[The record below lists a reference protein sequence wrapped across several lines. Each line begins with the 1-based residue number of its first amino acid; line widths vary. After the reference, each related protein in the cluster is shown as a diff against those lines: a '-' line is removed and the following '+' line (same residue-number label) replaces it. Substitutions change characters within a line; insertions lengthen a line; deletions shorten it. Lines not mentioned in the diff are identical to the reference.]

1 MEGAAVSKPAS
12 GLLGGISALLRSR
25 QRKQDEL
32 IRVVNL
38 TRHTEIGARIAVAD
52 RGPRRRKGLLGRT
65 GLEEGEGLWIVPCEA
80 VHTFGMRF
88 AIDLIYLDRDRRV
101 LKVRHRVA
109 PSRLSGCFR
118 AHSILELRPG
128 AVAASGTQPGDQMQ
142 FHSEPS
148 TGTAAA

>member
-1 MEGAAVSKPAS
+1 MSKPAS
-12 GLLGGISALLRSR
+12 GLLTGITDLLRPR
-25 QRKQDEL
+25 RRKQDEL

-38 TRHTEIGARIAVAD
+38 TRQTEIGARIAVAD

-88 AIDLIYLDRDRRV
+88 AIDLVYLDRGRRV
-101 LKVRHRVA
+101 LKVRHGVV
-109 PSRLSGCFR
+109 PSRISGCFR

-128 AVAASGTQPGDQMQ
+128 TIAATSTEPGDQMQ

-148 TGTAAA
+148 TDTAAA